1 MVWLA
6 AHERMTSSSPT
17 HQAGISTLLI
27 VAYLAVEQAAF
38 LHSHR
43 IGWLPSI
50 HPAGFLANTRHRP

>member
-1 MVWLA
+1 
-6 AHERMTSSSPT
+6 MTSSSPT